1 MKPRIPSTPPRK
13 TRLAL
18 TSALCGL
25 VAAAPIASNTG
36 SHDIR
41 QWSLAP
47 QSAHAQTANN
57 RASQNSRVAV
67 LLILAARE
75 ENAEKALELLK
86 QAREELKNENLNGD
100 QAGRVLAAI
109 DALESRIRRRL
120 PKPDQQPKLE
130 SATLS
135 ESQPGAAQLTGKL
148 PVIANLGSVIGANA
162 PNSAAETL
170 PEKEIEKVL
179 TDNPEVREALWEI
192 SQGRLARDASNLDGI
207 IRDRTG
213 MTPLEHDEA
222 EAMVLAMGNQ
232 PGPFLQLLERL
243 NMMNLDVSGANL
255 RLKQEFDGVS
265 IDTLAEKLIQDATK
279 YAIPVGVLQGVLADV
294 GMTGRLLGISSEVLM
309 TFVINANLALRLS
322 DLYGIEMNNS
332 EKEIVLLI
340 VFSAAKAAGQYGIGN
355 KATTGML
362 TGFGKRLGE
371 LKYTRKPGE
380 FVNLV
385 KAMLSQPAIAKA
397 AGPVAGEVLAV
408 ASTADKANGEKAT
421 DVKPDDRKADA
432 KATKEN
438 LIKKMASRINFV
450 SLLKGTVHGA
460 RSAAET
466 YILGKAAMY
475 IFKAAHESKR
485 AIHND
490 NFRRFLMT
498 PSGEGFMKL
507 MVLSMHDGQILVS
520 KDNRNRAELST
531 KVQFIANL
539 ARSAKACSQE
549 DLVNLKASP
558 GGASSPTSKLAQYS
572 CGQNSNTSRIERL
585 RKEMLTFDEIP
596 NEYVADL
603 RIAPREHRFRM
614 AELILQMQFLDGDRS
629 PSEVRFFRETIAKT
643 LGLTEVEDVE
653 YFNRVHSF
661 IVERGGLQP
670 SELVPAGFR
679 IRSGSQTSPYN
690 MGEGYTPADAPLRPY
705 DLRPTEKQKSPT
717 PGASTSGSN

>member
-1 MKPRIPSTPPRK
+1 MAITC
-13 TRLAL
+13 AL
-18 TSALCGL
+18 SGLIATSP
-25 VAAAPIASNTG
+25 VASNTG
-36 SHDIR
+36 SRDIQ
-41 QWSLAP
+41 QWRLGS
-47 QSAHAQTANN
+47 QSAHAQTTNN
-57 RASQNSRVAV
+57 RASQNSKVAV
-67 LLILAARE
+67 LLIFAARE
-75 ENAEKALELLK
+75 ENAQKALELLK
-86 QAREELKNENLNGD
+86 QARAELKNENLRGD

-109 DALESRIRRRL
+109 DALETRIRRRL
-120 PKPDQQPKLE
+120 PMPDQPPKLE
-130 SATLS
+130 LAPPIATPASAPQLS
-135 ESQPGAAQLTGKL
+135 GKL
-148 PVIANLGSVIGANA
+148 PVIANLGSIIGANA
-162 PNSAAETL
+162 PTSAAETL

-213 MTPLEHDEA
+213 MSPLEHDEA

-279 YAIPVGVLQGVLADV
+279 YAIPVGVFQGVLADV
-294 GMTGRLLGISSEVLM
+294 GMTGRLLGVSSEVLM

-322 DLYGIEMNNS
+322 DLYGIEMNSS

-380 FVNLV
+380 FVHLV

-397 AGPVAGEVLAV
+397 AGPVASEVLAV
-408 ASTADKANGEKAT
+408 ASTGDKAAGDKPA
-421 DVKPDDRKADA
+421 DSKPDDRKDA
-432 KATKEN
+432 APDRAEAKVEAKTAKEN
-438 LIKKMASRINFV
+438 LIKKMAARINFV

-475 IFKAAHESKR
+475 IFKAAHQSKR

-507 MVLSMHDGQILVS
+507 MVLSIHDGQTLAS
-520 KDNRNRAELST
+520 QKNRNLTELST

-549 DLVNLKASP
+549 DLANLKPAA
-558 GGASSPTSKLAQYS
+558 GEASSSNSILAHYS
-572 CGQNSNTSRIERL
+572 CGQNSNTARIERL

-596 NEYVADL
+596 SEYVADL

-629 PSEVRFFRETIAKT
+629 PSEVRFFRETISKT
-643 LGLTEVEDVE
+643 LGLTEVEDVD

-661 IVERGGLQP
+661 IIERGGLQP

-679 IRSGSQTSPYN
+679 IRSSSQTSPYN

-705 DLRPTEKQKSPT
+705 DLRPTEKQKST
-717 PGASTSGSN
+717 SPGASTSGSN